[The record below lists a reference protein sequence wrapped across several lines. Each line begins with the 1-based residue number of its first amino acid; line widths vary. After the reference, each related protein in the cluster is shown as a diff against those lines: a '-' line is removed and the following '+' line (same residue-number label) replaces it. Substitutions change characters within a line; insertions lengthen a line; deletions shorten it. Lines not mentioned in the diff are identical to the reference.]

1 MALYGVP
8 SGILYG
14 QNERVDELNERIQ
27 SRQFPDKEL
36 QPNLS
41 SRPSMSKYDRFPIV
55 GKVAIDGESS
65 KSYELY
71 QPSSNFNPGFG
82 PTNGYF
88 SNIEIESNLRNQQYK
103 LQKNENMNVYVPH
116 SNSELYNIRV
126 PSIPTENP
134 HPYLIPQQMGFETF
148 RQKQVP
154 TVMGNEIFH
163 NHTRTQL
170 RGMN

>member
-41 SRPSMSKYDRFPIV
+41 GRPSMSKYDRFPIV

-71 QPSSNFNPGFG
+71 KPSSNFNPGFG
-82 PTNGYF
+82 SNDFIFLKIIAICSSEQPLRRFKRSNFPVAIKWKF
-88 SNIEIESNLRNQQYK
+88 SK
-103 LQKNENMNVYVPH
+103 TTAK
-116 SNSELYNIRV
+116 
-126 PSIPTENP
+126 
-134 HPYLIPQQMGFETF
+134 F
-148 RQKQVP
+148 
-154 TVMGNEIFH
+154 
-163 NHTRTQL
+163 
-170 RGMN
+170 